1 MPRAERSRGQ
11 GATPRRGTTAARAE
25 AALRSGH
32 AAPGHGAARRKPHR
46 AAGLLRG
53 EGPSARGPRGR
64 QGHAARRE
72 QAVSGAA
79 ASSHAGASCAH
90 LGREGAS
97 GSAVP
102 RDGGERARAG
112 CVGRGPR
119 PRTLGPCWGGARPHR
134 EAVQGG
140 RAGPSERAR
149 QGPGR
154 AMARPLRA
162 GNEARVGVR
171 AGVGEPRRAGVH
183 ARAGGATPRRGRG
196 QGHAARQASA
206 PGPRVGQH
214 GASAPPRGAPRLG
227 HATVGKE
234 KEKGLAVVK
243 ALVEAYY
250 V

>member
-154 AMARPLRA
+154 AMARPRQ
-162 GNEARVGVR
+162 G
-171 AGVGEPRRAGVH
+171 GERGW
-183 ARAGGATPRRGRG
+183 GGGRG
-196 QGHAARQASA
+196 QGHAPRQASVSRRA
-206 PGPRVGQH
+206 RA
-214 GASAPPRGAPRLG
+214 GAGERARAACWTGWVERAVPRGAEARPRHG
-227 HATVGKE
+227 
-234 KEKGLAVVK
+234 
-243 ALVEAYY
+243 
-250 V
+250 